1 MFWIKTLMQVETQR
15 EVSCYIT
22 GQPVNGE
29 IKEWRWLGEYFAAY
43 AMRVNEMWRLERVT
57 IMDKSKLSSDMR
69 TVGQDWRS
77 QPLVLYYYSLD
88 TMVIGRYKWVD
99 SRPYWHL
106 PISGLP
112 AFLIKMIFIGYHMYV
127 STSHYF
133 WYVSGSWKN
142 SEGEICIH
150 YLWKVADEGGKWHQN
165 KSWSIYC
172 SSIFNYVRGRKVIFN

>member
-1 MFWIKTLMQVETQR
+1 MFWIKTLMQVKTQR

-88 TMVIGRYKWVD
+88 AMVILAILA
-99 SRPYWHL
+99 SP
-106 PISGLP
+106 
-112 AFLIKMIFIGYHMYV
+112 
-127 STSHYF
+127 YF
-133 WYVSGSWKN
+133 WTARLPHKNDIHRISYVCIDFPLLLIYKRLLKELRRRNLYPLFMESGWRRWKMA
-142 SEGEICIH
+142 S
-150 YLWKVADEGGKWHQN
+150 K
-165 KSWSIYC
+165 
-172 SSIFNYVRGRKVIFN
+172 